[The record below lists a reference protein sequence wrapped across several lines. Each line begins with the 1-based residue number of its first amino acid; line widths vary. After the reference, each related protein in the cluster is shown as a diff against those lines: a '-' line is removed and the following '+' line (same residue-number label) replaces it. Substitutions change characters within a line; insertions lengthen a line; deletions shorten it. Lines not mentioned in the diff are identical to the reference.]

1 MKPKIGNTLWRELRK
16 YVFKSNTNAHL
27 LYLKPSKN
35 VKIGHFQNLTESLF
49 KTLEGRSF

>member
-16 YVFKSNTNAHL
+16 YVLKLNINDHL
-27 LYLKPSKN
+27 PYLKPSKN
-35 VKIGHFQNLTESLF
+35 VKIGHIQNLTGPLF

>member
-1 MKPKIGNTLWRELRK
+1 MFPKIGNTRRQELRK
-16 YVFKSNTNAHL
+16 YVLKLNINAHL